1 MFACIGELTM
11 HITLLPATTSKKPIV
26 AHLLQLY
33 LHDCSVFD
41 ERDVDDSGLFHSE
54 SFEHYW
60 TQPEHHGFLIY
71 ANKRLVG
78 FAFINRMSLMHE
90 TFDGYAV
97 TDLFVLRRYR
107 RLGIGR
113 IAAGSLFNRYPGR
126 WEVAAFA
133 ANVPAQAF
141 WRSVIDQ
148 YTAGS
153 YTEVWQQ
160 TTNWRGH
167 IRQFVAKPPLTK

>member
-1 MFACIGELTM
+1 M
-11 HITLLPATTSKKPIV
+11 HVTLSSATTSKKPIL
-26 AHLLQLY
+26 ANLLQLY

-41 ERDVDDSGLFHSE
+41 ERGIDGSGLYHHA
-54 SFEHYW
+54 SFESYW
-60 TQPEHHGFLIY
+60 TQPDHHSFLIY
-71 ANKRLVG
+71 ADERLMG
-78 FAFINRMSLMHE
+78 FVFINRTSLIHSA
-90 TFDGYAV
+90 FDGYAV
-97 TDLFVLRRYR
+97 TDFFVLRRYR

-113 IAAGSLFNRYPGR
+113 AAAETLFNRYPGK
-126 WEVAAFA
+126 WEVATFA

-153 YTEVWQQ
+153 YTEIWQQ

-167 IRQFVAKPPLTK
+167 IRQFATKLPLIRES